1 MTRTCLRQHLKAKLY
16 VSSIKI
22 SDKKYVQLPKKY
34 SSPISQLMQRSCLLT
49 HSTSPRPTEAWLLGS
64 HLSRTLVIR
73 LAHSSTST
81 VTMNRGQNSTWSPL
95 HKAV

>member
-49 HSTSPRPTEAWLLGS
+49 HSTSPRQQRPGCWDHIYQGL
-64 HLSRTLVIR
+64 
-73 LAHSSTST
+73 
-81 VTMNRGQNSTWSPL
+81 W
-95 HKAV
+95 